1 MKIIHRKD
9 IDKCSNFT
17 YNRCID
23 SEETTQKKFCREIT
37 ELTTGVDMLNLKDL
51 RIKRNLLQK
60 DIAKKLNVDRSTVTK
75 WETGEAVPRA
85 DKLVELSK
93 ILKQEQR

>member
-1 MKIIHRKD
+1 
-9 IDKCSNFT
+9 
-17 YNRCID
+17 
-23 SEETTQKKFCREIT
+23 
-37 ELTTGVDMLNLKDL
+37 MLNLKEL

-85 DKLVELSK
+85 DKLVELAK
-93 ILKQEQR
+93 ILKCSVDKLLKA